1 MPEAAGG
8 SATRWGPL
16 FGARAAAWAETW
28 EGPAGWGTPVYE
40 HVLERAE
47 VGLGS
52 RVLDCGCGAGRF
64 ARMAADRG
72 ASVAGIDA
80 ANELIEIAAERVPE
94 GDFRAGDIEA
104 LPWEDDSFDLV
115 TGFSAF
121 QFADDKVRALREA
134 RRVSRGSVAAV
145 IPTRVPES
153 GIAAVFKPVSPLFA
167 EDALASLKESGMF
180 ALSEPGKLD
189 AVLAAADLA
198 PSDDEEIECP
208 IVFEG
213 VGAACLPSWEQGRH
227 SSRSRTRPRR
237 PSWRPSVPR
246 LGRSPMPTVGCSFR
260 PGTARC
266 SLTPDPRRRL
276 ARQCGLGGPT
286 LHVVPHNRRAAGQN
300 LRKREERMRVLLST
314 YGSRGD
320 VEPMVGLAV
329 QLRALGVEGCD
340 ALVAT
345 GVTAAGVWR

>member
-153 GIAAVFKPVSPLFA
+153 GIAAVFKPVSPLLA
-167 EDALASLKESGMF
+167 EG
-180 ALSEPGKLD
+180 
-189 AVLAAADLA
+189 
-198 PSDDEEIECP
+198 
-208 IVFEG
+208 
-213 VGAACLPSWEQGRH
+213 
-227 SSRSRTRPRR
+227 RPRQLEGERHVRALRARETRRGARRGR
-237 PSWRPSVPR
+237 PR
-246 LGRSPMPTVGCSFR
+246 TV
-260 PGTARC
+260 
-266 SLTPDPRRRL
+266 RRRGDRVSDRLRRRRRGLL
-276 ARQCGLGGPT
+276 AFMGAGPT
-286 LHVVPHNRRAAGQN
+286 QLAIENSAEATVVEAVRSALGPFTDADG
-300 LRKREERMRVLLST
+300 RVLLPAW
-314 YGSRGD
+314 Y
-320 VEPMVGLAV
+320 
-329 QLRALGVEGCD
+329 RALL
-340 ALVAT
+340 AHA
-345 GVTAAGVWR
+345 